1 MYETTQFFKLIESK
15 SMVKQLVASEGSF
28 EDAEML
34 VVTSWEQE
42 KSWVQERN
50 TLRLRSWKKMELFT
64 LETTKLERLDSFRL
78 MMFDKREFLL
88 QDVRYVPEL
97 K

>member
-1 MYETTQFFKLIESK
+1 
-15 SMVKQLVASEGSF
+15 MVKQLVASEGSF

-64 LETTKLERLDSFRL
+64 LETTKLERLDSVRL
-78 MMFDKREFLL
+78 MMFDKREFFL
-88 QDVRYVPEL
+88 QDVRYVTYVPEL

>member
-1 MYETTQFFKLIESK
+1 MYETALFFKLIESK
-15 SMVKQLVASEGSF
+15 SMVKQLVALEDSF
-28 EDAEML
+28 EDAETL

-42 KSWVQERN
+42 KSWVQESN
-50 TLRLRSWKKMELFT
+50 ALRLWSWKKMELFT
-64 LETTKLERLDSFRL
+64 LKTAKLERLGSVHL

-88 QDVRYVPEL
+88 QDVRYVPKL